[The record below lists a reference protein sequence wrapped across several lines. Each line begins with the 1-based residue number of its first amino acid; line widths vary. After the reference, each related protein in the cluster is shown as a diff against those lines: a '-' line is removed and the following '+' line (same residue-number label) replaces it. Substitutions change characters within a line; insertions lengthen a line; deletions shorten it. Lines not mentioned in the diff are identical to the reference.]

1 VSESET
7 NHGDRIAETVR
18 STRNLLLEGLVIVA
32 SILLAFAIDAG
43 WDELREREREQR
55 LLTQLTGELDLFID
69 NLGPASRRV
78 TDRVGADVEHLF
90 QLVHGPDSVDGS
102 EWLASIGWLHRA
114 YEFTAATPVIDLLT
128 ADGGLQLISDP
139 AIREELS
146 NVSSFLG
153 VASRFEDL
161 QGAFIADQMIPWLN
175 QNVDRYAIAIR
186 ANPDRAADPPAS
198 RFVTDVDAI
207 RTREFSNLLM
217 ERQRLLS
224 LVVLFRNQALERME
238 NLREMVEL
246 RLHEGR

>member
-1 VSESET
+1 
-7 NHGDRIAETVR
+7 
-18 STRNLLLEGLVIVA
+18 
-32 SILLAFAIDAG
+32 
-43 WDELREREREQR
+43 
-55 LLTQLTGELDLFID
+55 
-69 NLGPASRRV
+69 
-78 TDRVGADVEHLF
+78 LF

-175 QNVDRYAIAIR
+175 QNVDRYAIATR
-186 ANPDRAADPPAS
+186 TNPDRAAELPAS
-198 RFVTDVDAI
+198 RFESDVAAI
-207 RTREFSNLLM
+207 RTRELSNLLM
-217 ERQRLLS
+217 ERERLLG

-246 RLHEGR
+246 RLNEGS